1 MRAFMGYTTV
11 MIANVILNVT
21 KSWMLQVFS
30 AETME
35 FLNVYFPSEAYFVIS
50 NHALLVDQEEL
61 VRWWAT
67 GPKEWGR

>member
-1 MRAFMGYTTV
+1 MRAIMGYTTV
-11 MIANVILNVT
+11 MLANVILNVT
-21 KSWMLQVFS
+21 KAWMLEVYS

-35 FLNVYFPSEAYFVIS
+35 RVNVYFPSESYFVIS
-50 NHALLVDQEEL
+50 DHALTGDQESL